1 MMNSN
6 NFDSCSISVFSKNDF
21 KDNQSN
27 FDNISIYK
35 YQISPIKKE
44 GLEFEFP
51 IKKPNDNS
59 YRKEIQT
66 KELHDKINHKD
77 EEIKKMNVR
86 INEMIQKIQVCDNE
100 NKKYE
105 RLIEKEESDALN
117 LRHMLNFLNTNIN

>member
-1 MMNSN
+1 MNSN

-77 EEIKKMNVR
+77 EEIKKLNVR
-86 INEMIQKIQVCDNE
+86 INEMSFARFN
-100 NKKYE
+100 
-105 RLIEKEESDALN
+105 
-117 LRHMLNFLNTNIN
+117 

>member
-1 MMNSN
+1 MNYN
-6 NFDSCSISVFSKNDF
+6 NYDSCSISVFSRNDF
-21 KDNQSN
+21 RDNQSN
-27 FDNISIYK
+27 FDNLSMNR

-44 GLEFEFP
+44 GFEFEFP
-51 IKKPNDNS
+51 VRKSNDNS

-66 KELHDKINHKD
+66 KELYDKINHKD

-117 LRHMLNFLNTNIN
+117 LRHMLNFLNTNTN

>member
-1 MMNSN
+1 M
-6 NFDSCSISVFSKNDF
+6 
-21 KDNQSN
+21 QH
-27 FDNISIYK
+27 SIYK

-77 EEIKKMNVR
+77 EEIKKLNVR
-86 INEMIQKIQVCDNE
+86 INEMIEKIQVCDNE